1 MTARAPASQ
10 FYSGLV
16 ADLYEPLLGELARA
30 DDYVPFLERSGAP
43 ALELACGSG
52 LPLVELVER
61 GYDVDGLDAS
71 DDMLER
77 CRARAAA
84 RGVAVT
90 LHRAE
95 MQSFALPRRY
105 RSIFLVGAS
114 FTLLTTD
121 EDAARALACIHAHLR
136 PGGAVL
142 IPLEREDP
150 EAARRAL
157 GRQREVTT
165 AAGDRLRVT
174 AIALDVSDDGR
185 TLHRRLRY
193 ERIPAA
199 GAPESVERTWT
210 RRSWSQPQFRAL
222 LDGAGLGAV
231 SFRAPGGG
239 RAEPDASVFV
249 AIARRDPA

>member
-1 MTARAPASQ
+1 MTARTPASQ

-16 ADLYEPLLGELARA
+16 ADLYEPLLGEIARA
-30 DDYVPFLERSGAP
+30 DDYAPFLDRSGAP

-77 CRARAAA
+77 CRARAET

-105 RSIFLVGAS
+105 RSIFLAGAS

-121 EDAARALACIHAHLR
+121 EDAARALACIHEHML
-136 PGGAVL
+136 PGGSLL
-142 IPLEREDP
+142 IPLECEDP
-150 EAARRAL
+150 ETARRAL
-157 GRQREVTT
+157 GRHREVAT
-165 AAGDRLRVT
+165 ASGDRLRV
-174 AIALDVSDDGR
+174 AAVALDVSADGR

-193 ERIPAA
+193 ERIPAS

-210 RRSWSQPQFRAL
+210 RRSWSQEQFGAL
-222 LDGAGLGAV
+222 LGGAGFQAV
-231 SFRAPGGG
+231 AFRNPSGG

-249 AIARRDPA
+249 AIARRDPV